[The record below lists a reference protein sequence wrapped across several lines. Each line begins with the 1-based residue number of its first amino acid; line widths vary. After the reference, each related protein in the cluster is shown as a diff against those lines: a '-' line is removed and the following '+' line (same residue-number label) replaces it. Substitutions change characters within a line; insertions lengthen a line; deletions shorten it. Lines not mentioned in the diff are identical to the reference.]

1 MGFLIDGDYITIYRN
16 GSVYLT
22 RVLHNLYPPL
32 APVPV
37 FAVAVGSV
45 YNSSVTSGS
54 RDTTFNVN
62 FGQNAFISLPAGSNS
77 GFYTPAYSNLPAPAP
92 LVMNL
97 PSGQLSGTNPSFIAR
112 MSNNVFYN
120 NLNFKFTMKSNGY
133 FSKNF
138 PGAGSGSPGLSTG
151 AHIAVVSRAYT
162 PTPLNIVRGQGIIVG
177 DVSVSPTIDPRESV
191 TPRIPSIQFESW
203 QHGLPPQQHY
213 LFVGNTDTPYFS
225 DNVEYII
232 AINSSVSDDKTVRNV
247 RTTVTVGTT
256 VIYDSGT
263 VNDPN
268 EQFNPDCN
276 GVFFGQVFQYVS
288 TGWTVD
294 FTNLTLTAYNN

>member
-1 MGFLIDGDYITIYRN
+1 
-16 GSVYLT
+16 
-22 RVLHNLYPPL
+22 
-32 APVPV
+32 
-37 FAVAVGSV
+37 
-45 YNSSVTSGS
+45 
-54 RDTTFNVN
+54 
-62 FGQNAFISLPAGSNS
+62 
-77 GFYTPAYSNLPAPAP
+77 
-92 LVMNL
+92 
-97 PSGQLSGTNPSFIAR
+97 

-120 NLNFKFTMKSNGY
+120 NLNLKFTMKSNGY
-133 FSKNF
+133 ISKNF
-138 PGAGSGSPGLSTG
+138 PGAGSGSSGASTG

-162 PTPLNIVRGQGIIVG
+162 PTPLNIVRGEGIIIG
-177 DVSVSPTIDPRESV
+177 DVSVSPILDPRESV

-232 AINSSVSDDKTVRNV
+232 AINSSVSTDKKVRNV

-256 VIYDSGT
+256 VIYDSGI